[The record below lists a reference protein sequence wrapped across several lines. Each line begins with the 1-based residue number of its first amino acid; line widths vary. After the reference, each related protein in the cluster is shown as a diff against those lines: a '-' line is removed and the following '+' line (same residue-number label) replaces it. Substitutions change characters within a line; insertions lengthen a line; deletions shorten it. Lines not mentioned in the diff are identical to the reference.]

1 MEYSLWYLFSFS
13 LYCHR
18 FTAIRLTISR
28 QRERKQNDNGVRSEH
43 SCQQHRASRLRT
55 ETFIFLVLLW
65 LFFAFNL
72 SIGIAVAST
81 YDYKYGFA
89 LISDAGDVKRKKGK
103 GKILQ
108 YCDLFPRTTRYL
120 RTMSRK
126 VAGTDKIKRH
136 YSGRTA
142 DKCCNHYLR
151 SCEFSINTLPEGG
164 WH

>member
-1 MEYSLWYLFSFS
+1 MIMECAVNTAVNNIALPDSEQKRSYSWCCCGSS
-13 LYCHR
+13 
-18 FTAIRLTISR
+18 
-28 QRERKQNDNGVRSEH
+28 
-43 SCQQHRASRLRT
+43 
-55 ETFIFLVLLW
+55 
-65 LFFAFNL
+65 FAFNL

-89 LISDAGDVKRKKGK
+89 LISDAGDVTRKRGK

-108 YCDLFPRTTRYL
+108 YCELFPRTTRYL